1 MASGTFPLLF
11 FLISSFNDQSKY
23 PIKPTMKKRALF
35 GILSLLSVM
44 VSAQKTNTN
53 KKLIMESVERHKAE
67 LTKISDSI
75 WALAETAFEED
86 RSSELLAA
94 YAEKNGFKVE
104 RGVAGIPTAFTA
116 TYGSGKPVI
125 SVLGEFDALP
135 GISQKAQPTKE
146 SLNEGAAG
154 HGCGHN
160 LFGAGSLGAAV
171 AVKELIEQGKLKGT
185 IKFLGTPS
193 EEKFFGKI
201 WMVREGLWN
210 DVDVNLSWHPAAKTE
225 ADVQSSLALVDFKVE
240 FFGQAAH
247 ASADPWNGRSASD
260 ALELYTT
267 GINYYREHIKPTVR
281 IHYHIQDGGQVV
293 NVVPDYARLWV
304 RVRDTKRSGMMP
316 VYERVQKMAEGAAIM
331 ANVDYKISLISGIY
345 EVLVNR
351 AGGEAMQRNLELL
364 GPIAYTEEEMA
375 FAKKIQEV
383 TGKEQLGMDSA
394 ILPLQA
400 TKENP
405 GGGSTDVGD
414 VSWNVANI
422 NLGVTTAPKD
432 TPWHSWAVVACGGMS
447 IGHKGMAQAA
457 KALGMTMVD
466 LFEDPKLVEKVK
478 SEYRE
483 RKGNEVYKAIIPDG
497 PPPIGSK

>member
-1 MASGTFPLLF
+1 MKRTLAFLL
-11 FLISSFNDQSKY
+11 LG
-23 PIKPTMKKRALF
+23 L
-35 GILSLLSVM
+35 LSLPVQ
-44 VSAQKTNTN
+44 AQKMN
-53 KKLIMESVERHKAE
+53 KSKQAIAASVDKHQQALIA
-67 LTKISDSI
+67 ISDSI
-75 WALAETAFEED
+75 WALAETAFQETG
-86 RSSELLAA
+86 SSKILAD

-104 RGVAGIPTAFTA
+104 RGVAGIPTAFVA
-116 TYGSGKPVI
+116 TYGSGRPVI

-146 SLNEGAAG
+146 PLNEGAAG

-160 LFGAGSLGAAV
+160 LFGTASLASAI
-171 AVKELIEQGKLKGT
+171 AVKELIEDGKIKGT
-185 IKFLGTPS
+185 VKFFGTPA

-201 WMVREGLWN
+201 WMVREGLWD

-225 ADVQSSLALVDFKVE
+225 ADVQSTLALVDFKVE

-293 NVVPDYARLWV
+293 NVVPDYSRIWV

-331 ANVDYKISLISGIY
+331 ADVDYKISLISGIY

-351 AGGEAMQRNLELL
+351 SGGEIMQKNLELL
-364 GPIAYTEEEMA
+364 GPISYTEAEEA
-375 FAKKIQEV
+375 FAKKIQEA
-383 TGKEQLGMDSA
+383 TGKPQVGMDSE
-394 ILPLQA
+394 IRPLEA
-400 TKENP
+400 TREHP

-422 NLGVTTAPKD
+422 NLGVTVAPKD

-447 IGHKGMAQAA
+447 IGHKGMLYAA
-457 KALGMTMVD
+457 KALGMTMAD
-466 LFEDPKLVEKVK
+466 LFENPDLVEKVK
-478 SEYRE
+478 AEYRE
-483 RKGNEVYKAIIPDG
+483 RKGNTVYEPIIPEG
-497 PPPIGSK
+497 PPPINMSDK